1 MIKKYLDKEPHIEEN
16 VFCAENA
23 TLIGEVIIEE
33 DASIWFNTVLRADN
47 ELIKIGQGS
56 NIQDNCTVHVD
67 EGFSV
72 IVGKGVTVGHNVIL
86 HGCKI
91 CDNSLIGMGSILL
104 DGVEIGGNTIIGAG
118 SLVTSG
124 KKIPSGVLCLG
135 SPAKVI
141 RELTEEE
148 IQSIR
153 NSSSHYID
161 KSKKYM
167 K

>member
-1 MIKKYLDKEPHIEEN
+1 MVIKYLNKEPFIEEN

-23 TLIGEVIIEE
+23 TLIGEIVIEK
-33 DASIWFNTVLRADN
+33 DASIWFNSVLRADN
-47 ELIKIGQGS
+47 ELIKIGEGS
-56 NIQDNCTVHVD
+56 NIQDNCTIHVD

-86 HGCKI
+86 HGCKVG
-91 CDNSLIGMGSILL
+91 DNSIIGMGSILL
-104 DGVEIGGNTIIGAG
+104 DGAEIGENTIIGAG

-148 IQSIR
+148 VQSIR
-153 NSSSHYID
+153 NSSNHYID